1 MSDERRDGDVP
12 NEAPEVGYR
21 ASRRSSKSGKH
32 RRREA
37 RHKRAKAGVKERVQ
51 DALGTLGGGLRSA
64 GAVLLA
70 IVAGLVLLA
79 LVAAGVNYSARL
91 LAARSSGDGGSEAV
105 SEHARENLLVIG
117 AAESGGA
124 DFLAVRIDED
134 GNQVFGIAIP
144 NGAFMEVPGQ
154 GFERI
159 GDSYRAG
166 PRVSMAAIAN
176 YLSVPFERY
185 LVVTREVYEQALTA
199 QSLKGVVAQA
209 SDSSLDA
216 QEREDLK
223 TLLDGIGT
231 DRVALV
237 QLPVKPISLGD
248 ETYYE
253 PQRDQ
258 VAGLLLSWW
267 GVRLGADDGVLRL
280 IIYNGSGIPGIAG
293 EAAQVLIDA
302 GMRVVDTRNADRF
315 DYATTLIVV
324 QRGDVA
330 RAQEV
335 RDALGVGEAV
345 DQPTQQNVADMIVII
360 GKDWTPPKE

>member
-1 MSDERRDGDVP
+1 MSEDLRDSATLVEP
-12 NEAPEVGYR
+12 AEVR
-21 ASRRSSKSGKH
+21 HPASRRSPKGGK
-32 RRREA
+32 RRR
-37 RHKRAKAGVKERVQ
+37 RAHHMRVRASVHDRAQ
-51 DALGTLGGGLRSA
+51 GTVRALGGRLKSA
-64 GAVLLA
+64 GGVLLA
-70 IVAGLVLLA
+70 VVAVVALLA
-79 LVAAGVNYSARL
+79 LVATGVNLGARVLAKRSA
-91 LAARSSGDGGSEAV
+91 AEEGSPDAV
-105 SEHARENLLVIG
+105 HERATENLLIIG
-117 AAESGGA
+117 AAEEGGA

-144 NGAFMEVPGQ
+144 DGAFMEVPGQ

-166 PRVSMAAIAN
+166 PRVSMAAISN

-185 LVVTREVYEQALTA
+185 LVVTRDEYQQALTD
-199 QSLKGVVAQA
+199 QSLQGVAGQA

-216 QEREDLK
+216 EERGQLGK
-223 TLLDGIGT
+223 LLDGIPT

-237 QLPVKPISLGD
+237 PLPVKPITLGD
-248 ETYYE
+248 ETYFE

-258 VAGLLLSWW
+258 VADLLLSWW
-267 GVRLGADDGVLRL
+267 GVRLGADDGVLRV
-280 IIYNGSGIPGIAG
+280 IIYNGAGIPGIAG

-324 QRGDVA
+324 QRGDPS
-330 RAQEV
+330 RAEQVKEV
-335 RDALGVGEAV
+335 LGVGETV
-345 DQPTQQNVADMIVII
+345 DQPTQQNVADVIVII

>member
-1 MSDERRDGDVP
+1 MSDDRRDSETSTSP
-12 NEAPEVGYR
+12 LEVGYR
-21 ASRRSSKSGKH
+21 ASRRGSKSGKH

-37 RHKRAKAGVKERVQ
+37 RHKLAKASAQERAQNAVGVV
-51 DALGTLGGGLRSA
+51 GGGLKSA

-70 IVAGLVLLA
+70 LVAGVALLA
-79 LVAAGVNYSARL
+79 LVAAGVNYGARL
-91 LAARSSGDGGSEAV
+91 LAARSAGGDGPAAGE
-105 SEHARENLLVIG
+105 ERARENLLVIG
-117 AAESGGA
+117 AAEGGGA
-124 DFLAVRIDED
+124 DFLAVRIDGD
-134 GNQVFGIAIP
+134 GSQVFGIAIP
-144 NGAFMEVPGQ
+144 DGAFMEVPGQ

-166 PRVSMAAIAN
+166 PGVSMAAIAN

-185 LVVTREVYEQALTA
+185 LVVTREVYERALTE

-209 SDSSLDA
+209 SDSSLGE
-216 QEREDLK
+216 QELQDLG

-231 DRVALV
+231 DRVALIP
-237 QLPVKPISLGD
+237 LPVKPISLGD

-258 VAGLLLSWW
+258 VADLLLSWW
-267 GVRLGADDGVLRL
+267 GVRLGADDGVLRV

-293 EAAQVLIDA
+293 EAAQALIGA

-335 RDALGVGEAV
+335 RDVLGVGDAV

-360 GKDWTPPKE
+360 GKDWTPKE

>member
-1 MSDERRDGDVP
+1 MSDDRRDG
-12 NEAPEVGYR
+12 EAPVELSELGYR
-21 ASRRSSKSGKH
+21 ASRRSSKTGKH

-37 RHKRAKAGVKERVQ
+37 RHKRAKASVQERAQ
-51 DALGTLGGGLRSA
+51 SAAGAAGRGLKSA

-70 IVAGLVLLA
+70 VVAGVALLA
-79 LVAAGVNYSARL
+79 LVAAGVNYGARL
-91 LAARSSGDGGSEAV
+91 LAARSDGNDDPAAV
-105 SEHARENLLVIG
+105 GERARENLLIIG
-117 AAESGGA
+117 SAEGGGA

-144 NGAFMEVPGQ
+144 DGAFMEVPGQ

-185 LVVTREVYEQALTA
+185 LVVTRDVYEQALA
-199 QSLKGVVAQA
+199 EQSLKGIVAQA
-209 SDSSLDA
+209 SESSLGV
-216 QEREDLK
+216 QEREDLGK
-223 TLLDGIGT
+223 LLDGIGT

-237 QLPVKPISLGD
+237 PLPVKPISLGD

-258 VAGLLLSWW
+258 VADLLLSWW

-280 IIYNGSGIPGIAG
+280 IIYNGAGIPGIAG
-293 EAAQVLIDA
+293 EAAQALIDA

-330 RAQEV
+330 RAGEV
-335 RDALGVGEAV
+335 RDVLGVGETV

>member
-1 MSDERRDGDVP
+1 MSDEFRDSETSSGL
-12 NEAPEVGYR
+12 PEVGYR
-21 ASRRSSKSGKH
+21 ASRRSSKTGKH

-37 RHKRAKAGVKERVQ
+37 RHKRAKASARGRVQ
-51 DALGTLGGGLRSA
+51 SALGTLGGGLRSA
-64 GAVLLA
+64 GTVLLA
-70 IVAGLVLLA
+70 VVAGLALLA
-79 LVAAGVNYSARL
+79 LVAAGVNYGARL
-91 LAARSSGDGGSEAV
+91 LAARSAGEGGPEVV
-105 SEHARENLLVIG
+105 SENARENLLIIG
-117 AAESGGA
+117 AAEGGGA

-134 GNQVFGIAIP
+134 GKQVFGIAIP
-144 NGAFMEVPGQ
+144 DGAFMEVPGQ

-166 PRVSMAAIAN
+166 PRVSVAAIAN

-185 LVVTREVYEQALTA
+185 LVVTREAYEQALTE

-209 SDSSLDA
+209 RDSSLDA
-216 QEREDLK
+216 QEQEDLGK
-223 TLLDGIGT
+223 LLDGIGT

-258 VAGLLLSWW
+258 VADLLLSWW
-267 GVRLGADDGVLRL
+267 GVRLGEDDGVLRL
-280 IIYNGSGIPGIAG
+280 ILYNGAGVPGIAG
-293 EAAQVLIDA
+293 EAAQALINA

-335 RDALGVGEAV
+335 RDILGVGEVV

>member
-1 MSDERRDGDVP
+1 MSDERRDSTTP
-12 NEAPEVGYR
+12 AEVSELGYR

-37 RHKRAKAGVKERVQ
+37 RHKRAKASVQERAQSAVG
-51 DALGTLGGGLRSA
+51 AVGGGLRSA
-64 GAVLLA
+64 GRVLLA
-70 IVAGLVLLA
+70 VVAGVVLLV
-79 LVAAGVNYSARL
+79 LVAAGVNYGARL
-91 LAARSSGDGGSEAV
+91 LARRSAESESPAAV
-105 SEHARENLLVIG
+105 EERARENLLVIG
-117 AAESGGA
+117 AAEGGGA

-144 NGAFMEVPGQ
+144 DGAFMEVPGQ

-185 LVVTREVYEQALTA
+185 LVVTREVYQQALSA
-199 QSLKGVVAQA
+199 QSLKGVVGQA

-216 QEREDLK
+216 QEREDLGK
-223 TLLDGIGT
+223 LLDGIGT

-237 QLPVKPISLGD
+237 PLPVKPISLGD

-258 VAGLLLSWW
+258 VADLLLSWW
-267 GVRLGADDGVLRL
+267 GVQLGPDDGVLRL

-302 GMRVVDTRNADRF
+302 GVRVVDTRNADRF

-324 QRGDVA
+324 QRGDPA
-330 RAQEV
+330 RAEQV
-335 RDALGVGEAV
+335 RAVLSVGEV
-345 DQPTQQNVADMIVII
+345 VNQPTQQNVADMIVII
-360 GKDWTPPKE
+360 GNDWKPPKE

>member
-1 MSDERRDGDVP
+1 MSDGQRDNQTPGEP
-12 NEAPEVGYR
+12 PEVGYR

-37 RHKRAKAGVKERVQ
+37 RHKRTKAGVQERVQ
-51 DALGTLGGGLRSA
+51 GVLGTLGGGLRSA

-70 IVAGLVLLA
+70 VVAGLALLA
-79 LVAAGVNYSARL
+79 LVAAGVNYGARL
-91 LAARSSGDGGSEAV
+91 LAARSDGDGGPGAV
-105 SEHARENLLVIG
+105 NEHARENLLIIG
-117 AAESGGA
+117 AAEGGGA

-144 NGAFMEVPGQ
+144 DGAFMEVPGQ

-185 LVVTREVYEQALTA
+185 LVVTREVYGQALA
-199 QSLKGVVAQA
+199 GQSLKGVVAQA
-209 SDSSLDA
+209 RDSSLDA
-216 QEREDLK
+216 QELEDLGK
-223 TLLDGIGT
+223 LLDGIST

-258 VAGLLLSWW
+258 VADLLLSWW

-280 IIYNGSGIPGIAG
+280 IIYNGAGVPGIAG

-315 DYATTLIVV
+315 DYATTMIVV
-324 QRGDVA
+324 QRGDPA
-330 RAQEV
+330 RAEQV
-335 RDALGVGEAV
+335 RTVLGVGDVV

-360 GKDWTPPKE
+360 GRDWTPPKE